1 MFNEKKKK
9 KAQLK
14 EIQRSAAVLNWLHM
28 APEEAVISS
37 CTDLPGLVSHALHR
51 PLDKHGFFESLSKAG
66 LISRRK

>member
-51 PLDKHGFFESLSKAG
+51 PLDKHGFSESLSKAG